1 MDLERARLD
10 GAQRERPD
18 HRRTEA
24 RSAQSRVLDK
34 DGASCLRDR
43 HHLEFSVFDK
53 QECGILGRESSEPA
67 SGPAA
72 CRDISWLVAC
82 DRRLRP
88 AHSLFHDR
96 LEGLTLIIVS
106 IAKWL
111 QATSLAQTVSQ
122 SVWLFPAIETI
133 HVIAIA
139 LVVGSIAVLDLRI
152 LGLSWK
158 ERSITAIAKDVLPW
172 TWGSFLVAVIAGS
185 LMFISAAAKYI
196 VDLPFQLKM
205 VLIVLAGVNMVVFH
219 RLTYPDVA
227 FWDKDAPPP
236 FRAKLAAGLSLG
248 LWIGVVVCGRMIG
261 FTTED
266 QFGPSSANAPSRYL
280 AKDVPGTSRDA
291 SRDSVHFA
299 FENGLAL
306 LYRTAAGES
315 AVQSEA
321 GL

>member
-1 MDLERARLD
+1 MGPTLTIL
-10 GAQRERPD
+10 
-18 HRRTEA
+18 
-24 RSAQSRVLDK
+24 
-34 DGASCLRDR
+34 
-43 HHLEFSVFDK
+43 SV
-53 QECGILGRESSEPA
+53 S
-67 SGPAA
+67 
-72 CRDISWLVAC
+72 
-82 DRRLRP
+82 
-88 AHSLFHDR
+88 
-96 LEGLTLIIVS
+96 
-106 IAKWL
+106 KWL
-111 QATSLAQTVSQ
+111 QATPLAQTISQ
-122 SVWLFPAIETI
+122 STWLFPTIETI

-172 TWGSFLVAVIAGS
+172 IWGSFLVAVIAGS

-227 FWDKDAPPP
+227 FWDKDSPPP
-236 FRAKLAAGLSLG
+236 FRAKLAAGLSLA
-248 LWIGVVVCGRMIG
+248 LWIAVVACGRMIG

-266 QFGPSSANAPSRYL
+266 QFGPSATNMPSQHL
-280 AKDVPGTSRDA
+280 AKDVPATPPRGTSRNG
-291 SRDSVHFA
+291 VHFA

-306 LYRTAAGES
+306 LNRTATGKS
-315 AVQSEA
+315 AVQSQT